1 MSDNLAF
8 QELVESKKWVET
20 ITGKNCY
27 SFCYPQGKFNQNTP
41 ELVRKAGFIGARS
54 CMFNLLDKPQNQF
67 LWGLSTHAHSHSV
80 RIQLQHA
87 LIEKISWGHI
97 ILCPYFNLKKLACT
111 CSVRAESCP

>member
-20 ITGKNCY
+20 ITEKNCY

-80 RIQLQHA
+80 RVQLQHA
-87 LIEKISWGHI
+87 LIEKNFLGAFKLMSV
-97 ILCPYFNLKKLACT
+97 FQFKKIGLYML
-111 CSVRAESCP
+111 S